1 MSRKN
6 GIPRTERTE
15 ARRRARSSLAARA
28 WSGIAIAGIGLS
40 GAQSYKYDFGPTGSK
55 APAGYTVVTPST
67 LYSSASG
74 FGFEKDSVAVTCLD
88 KGGNALTG
96 DFCTQSGEF
105 MFSVKLPQG
114 NYNLTLYL
122 GDPSGGSETTVKAEN
137 RRLLFDRV
145 TLGSGQLATKT
156 ITVNRR
162 EAKSSD
168 GTVTMTL
175 KDRELGYYTWDEK
188 LTLRFSG
195 RMPAVAGLELAK
207 ADNAITWFL
216 CGNST
221 VVDQLDSANEGWT
234 AWGQDIG
241 RFFKPGVAIA
251 NYAESGLTA
260 GAFLAMKRL
269 TKLLADSKPGDYVAV
284 EFGHN
289 DQKTQADVDAYPGN
303 LKSFADQ
310 IKAKQCI
317 PIFVIPTAREGDA
330 DPKTTIA
337 GLAEVMRNQAKT
349 LGVATIDLNRMTIQV
364 MTAYGANAGKCYLD
378 GTHFTEI
385 GGYELARCVA
395 KGIKDLNNALTPFL
409 LGDRPVMDPALPDP
423 IDYLTQRLQE
433 EPTAIHPH
441 PRSRPGKAVAR
452 RPAVP
457 AVPTVLFPG
466 QRGTLHAADGKQA
479 DIPPRPF

>member
-1 MSRKN
+1 MN
-6 GIPRTERTE
+6 GIYRFSRRATRRA
-15 ARRRARSSLAARA
+15 ARRAAPASALFFLAA
-28 WSGIAIAGIGLS
+28 IGLA
-40 GAQSYKYDFGPTGSK
+40 GAQSYKYDFGPAGSS
-55 APAGYTVVTPST
+55 APAGYILVTPST
-67 LYSSASG
+67 VYSSAAG
-74 FGFEKDSVAVTCLD
+74 YGFERDSVPLTCQD
-88 KGGNALTG
+88 RGGNALTG
-96 DFCTQSGEF
+96 DFCAKNGEIL
-105 MFSVKLPQG
+105 FSAKIPQG
-114 NYNLTLYL
+114 NYNLTVYL
-122 GDPSGGSETTVKAEN
+122 GDPSGPSETTVKAEN

-145 TLGSGQLATKT
+145 TLAAGQLAAKT

-162 EAKSSD
+162 EAKSGD

-195 RMPAVAGLELAK
+195 RAPAVAGLELAK
-207 ADNAITWFL
+207 ADNAVTWFL

-269 TKLLADSKPGDYVAV
+269 AKLLADSKPGDYVAV

-303 LKSFADQ
+303 LKAFADQ
-310 IKAKQCI
+310 IKAKQCV
-317 PIFVIPTAREGDA
+317 PVFVIPTAREGDT
-330 DPKTTIA
+330 DPKTSIA
-337 GLAEVMRNQAKT
+337 GLAEVMRTQAKT
-349 LGVATIDLNRMTIQV
+349 LGVATIDLNRMTMQV
-364 MTAYGANAGKCYLD
+364 MGAYSANASKCYMD

-409 LGDRPVMDPALPDP
+409 LGDRPVFDPTAPDP
-423 IDYLTQRLQE
+423 IDYLTLKLDP
-433 EPTAIHPH
+433 EPTGLPRPL
-441 PRSRPGKAVAR
+441 PRSIRNPRAS
-452 RPAVP
+452 VP
-457 AVPTVLFPG
+457 SAVLFPG
-466 QRGTLHAADGKQA
+466 KRGSLRAADGKQVEA
-479 DIPPRPF
+479 KPRAPR

>member
-1 MSRKN
+1 MSSVVQAARM
-6 GIPRTERTE
+6 RTCV
-15 ARRRARSSLAARA
+15 ARA
-28 WSGIAIAGIGLS
+28 WACIGIAAAGIA
-40 GAQSYKYDFGPTGSK
+40 GAQSYKYDFGPVGST
-55 APAGYTVVTPST
+55 AAAGYTLVTPST
-67 LYSSASG
+67 LYATATG
-74 FGFEKDSVAVTCLD
+74 FGFEKDSLTVSCQD

-96 DFCTQSGEF
+96 DFCTRSGEF

-122 GDPSGGSETTVKAEN
+122 GDPSGTSETTVKAEN
-137 RRLLFDRV
+137 RRLLYDRV
-145 TLGSGQLATKT
+145 TLGSGQLTTKT

-162 EAKSSD
+162 EAKSGD

-175 KDRELGYYTWDEK
+175 KDRELGYFTWDEK

-195 RMPAVAGLELAK
+195 RMPAVAGLELAR
-207 ADNAITWFL
+207 ADNAVTWFL

-303 LKSFADQ
+303 LKTFADQ

-317 PIFVIPTAREGDA
+317 PIFVIPTAREGDNDA
-330 DPKTTIA
+330 KTSIA

-349 LGVATIDLNRMTIQV
+349 LGVASIDLNKMTMQV
-364 MTAYGANAGKCYLD
+364 MAAYGANAGKCYMD

-409 LGDRPVMDPALPDP
+409 LGDRPVIDPAAPDP
-423 IDYLTQRLQE
+423 IDYLTTRLAT
-433 EPTAIHPH
+433 EPTSIRAASRSPRHPFGNLPPAI
-441 PRSRPGKAVAR
+441 
-452 RPAVP
+452 
-457 AVPTVLFPG
+457 LFPDE
-466 QRGTLHAADGKQA
+466 RGSLHAADGKKA
-479 DIPPRPF
+479 AIP

>member
-1 MSRKN
+1 MK
-6 GIPRTERTE
+6 
-15 ARRRARSSLAARA
+15 SLAEPRRPPRAKRLLRTARI
-28 WSGIAIAGIGLS
+28 WAGIGFAGFGLA
-40 GAQSYKYDFGPTGSK
+40 GAQTYKYDFGPAGS
-55 APAGYTVVTPST
+55 AAAAGYTLVTPST
-67 LYSSASG
+67 LYASTAG
-74 FGFEKDSVAVTCLD
+74 FGFEKDSAPSTCQD
-88 KGGNALTG
+88 RGGNALTG
-96 DFCTQSGEF
+96 DFCTRPGEF

-114 NYNLTLYL
+114 NYTLTLYL
-122 GDPSGGSETTVKAEN
+122 GDPSGTSETTVKAEN

-145 TLGSGQLATKT
+145 TLGSGRLAVKT

-207 ADNAITWFL
+207 ADDAVTWFL

-221 VVDQLDSANEGWT
+221 VVDQLDSAGEGWSS
-234 AWGQDIG
+234 WGQNIG
-241 RFFKPGVAIA
+241 RFFKPGIAIA

-289 DQKTQADVDAYPGN
+289 DQKTQADVDGYPGN
-303 LKSFADQ
+303 LKAFADQ
-310 IKAKQCI
+310 IKAKRCI
-317 PIFVIPTAREGDA
+317 PIFIIPTAREGDA
-330 DPKTTIA
+330 DPKTSIA

-349 LGVATIDLNRMTIQV
+349 LGVATLDLNRMTMQV
-364 MTAYGANAGKCYLD
+364 MAAYGADAEKCYLD

-395 KGIKDLNNALTPFL
+395 KGIKDLDNALTPFL
-409 LGDRPVMDPALPDP
+409 LGDRPVLDPAHPDP
-423 IDYLTQRLQE
+423 IDYLTLRLDT
-433 EPTAIHPH
+433 EPTGLLPAI
-441 PRSRPGKAVAR
+441 RSNRSMLHTSTGMP
-452 RPAVP
+452 
-457 AVPTVLFPG
+457 PTALFPG
-466 QRGTLHAADGKQA
+466 KRESLHAADGKRVELK
-479 DIPPRPF
+479 RPLPAR